1 MSVIYII
8 KLYNKSN
15 ALPFFLPF
23 SFPFS
28 FPSSWFF
35 DFFPPPRGEEFYTPL
50 LIFSLHLTDNVL
62 TKLRTFPWSTKFTN
76 QNFREIGRGVP
87 ELWSDIQKH
96 RLLLYMYR
104 LYSNLDIR
112 KKLNLL
118 WIYDL
123 LSPLVITLHQWKRKS
138 KLQISSY

>member
-1 MSVIYII
+1 M
-8 KLYNKSN
+8 
-15 ALPFFLPF
+15 PFPF
-23 SFPFS
+23 SFPFPS
-28 FPSSWFF
+28 LFPSPPLGSLISS
-35 DFFPPPRGEEFYTPL
+35 PPPRGEEFYTPL

-62 TKLRTFPWSTKFTN
+62 TKLRTFPWSIKFTN

-87 ELWSDIQKH
+87 ELWLDIQKH

-104 LYSNLDIR
+104 IYSNLDIR